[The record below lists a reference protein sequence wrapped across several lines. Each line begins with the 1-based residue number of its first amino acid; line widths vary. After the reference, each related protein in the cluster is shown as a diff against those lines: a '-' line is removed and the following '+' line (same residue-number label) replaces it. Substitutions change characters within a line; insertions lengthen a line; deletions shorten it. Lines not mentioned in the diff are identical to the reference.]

1 MMQPME
7 VNPLQPREGV
17 DGSPEEASDG
27 ENGGKS
33 AQQPSGQFRNF
44 KVLLSYIKWIQLFL
58 CI

>member
-44 KVLLSYIKWIQLFL
+44 KVLLSYIK
-58 CI
+58 